1 MNWLSRLFRVD
12 GAKDIEPWRGGQ
24 VSTENADNFV
34 TNQVTVADY
43 REIRAAQPSSAVGL
57 SATWACV
64 QLIAGTIA
72 SLPLM
77 VYRTDA
83 NGLRTVAKDHPLYFV
98 LHDSPNY
105 DQTAVDFW
113 EVMAA
118 SIELYGN
125 AYAAIERR
133 ADRKIN
139 ALHPIRPDLM
149 KVRRL
154 TSGDL
159 EYEWSDNGVRVVRRG
174 DDVLHIRG
182 SLGDAL
188 SGASTLSMC
197 RSVFDDALAAES
209 AAGSVF
215 ANGISPSGILST
227 PDTVS
232 LSKEQRQELEL
243 RLQERHQGAIRS
255 GRPMLLDNGLTWTQ
269 LSINPHDAQMLESR
283 KFSGEQICR
292 IFGVPPAMVG
302 FGDKA
307 SNWGTGKEVDVLGF
321 QKFTLRKRLKRIE
334 QALLKQLVPLAE
346 QRAQGITI
354 EFNFEGLL
362 RADTA
367 SRYDAYEKAIR
378 MGIAT
383 RNECRAL
390 ENLPPIEGGDVVTV
404 QMQDIPLAD
413 AINPQSEDGPIPMPK
428 SQADVEAAYRFFRNE
443 GPRPDWLED
452 RR

>member
-1 MNWLSRLFRVD
+1 MNWLTRLMRRD
-12 GAKDIEPWRGGQ
+12 GVKDIEPWRGSQ
-24 VSTENADNFV
+24 VSTENGANFV

-43 REIRAAQPSSAVGL
+43 RDLRSAQGSSAVGL

-77 VYRTDA
+77 VYRTDSK
-83 NGLRTVAKDHPLYFV
+83 GVRTVARDHPLYFV

-125 AYAAIERR
+125 AYAVMERR
-133 ADRKIN
+133 SGGILN
-139 ALHPIRPDLM
+139 ALHPIRPDLV
-149 KVRRL
+149 KVRRNGN
-154 TSGDL
+154 GDL
-159 EYEWSDNGVRVVRRG
+159 EYEWSDNGRRVVKPG
-174 DDVLHIRG
+174 EDVLHIRG

-197 RSVFDDALAAES
+197 RSVFDDALSAEQAAS
-209 AAGSVF
+209 SMF
-215 ANGISPSGILST
+215 SNGISPTGILST
-227 PDTVS
+227 PDSVMLT
-232 LSKEQRQELEL
+232 KDQRQELETL
-243 RLQERHQGAIRS
+243 LQERHQGAMRS
-255 GRPMLLDNGLTWTQ
+255 GRPMLLDNGLKWTQ
-269 LSINPHDAQMLESR
+269 LSVKPQDAQMLESR

-302 FGDKA
+302 FGDSS
-307 SNWGTGKEVDVLGF
+307 SNWGTGKEIDVLGF

-346 QRAQGITI
+346 RRAQGITI

-362 RADTA
+362 RGDTA
-367 SRYDAYEKAIR
+367 SRYEAYEKAIR

-390 ENLPPIEGGDVVTV
+390 ENLPPIEGGDIVTV

-413 AINPQSEDGPIPMPK
+413 AIKGD
-428 SQADVEAAYRFFRNE
+428 RNN
-443 GPRPDWLED
+443 G
-452 RR
+452 

>member
-1 MNWLSRLFRVD
+1 MSWLRRVFRI
-12 GAKDIEPWRGGQ
+12 GAAKEIEPWRGGQ
-24 VSTENADNFV
+24 VSTENGNNFV
-34 TNQVTVADY
+34 TNQVTLADY
-43 REIRAAQPSSAVGL
+43 RDIRAAQGGAAVGL

-83 NGLRTVAKDHPLYFV
+83 SGIRRVAKDHPLYFV

-118 SIELYGN
+118 SVELYGN
-125 AYAAIERR
+125 AYAEMERLSSGVL
-133 ADRKIN
+133 K
-139 ALHPIRPDLM
+139 ALHPIRPDIV
-149 KVRRL
+149 KARRRDD
-154 TSGDL
+154 GGI
-159 EYEWSDNGVRVVRRG
+159 EYEWTDNGRRVVKRG
-174 DDVLHIRG
+174 EDVLHIRG

-188 SGASTLSMC
+188 SGASTLSVC
-197 RSVFDDALAAES
+197 RSVFDDAMAAET
-209 AAGSVF
+209 AAGSMF
-215 ANGISPSGILST
+215 ANGVNPSGILST
-227 PDTVS
+227 PDSVR
-232 LSKEQRQELEL
+232 LSKEQREELEL
-243 RLQERHQGAIRS
+243 LLVQKYQGSIRR
-255 GRPMLLDNGLTWTQ
+255 GQPMLLDNGMKWEQLT
-269 LSINPHDAQMLESR
+269 INPADAQMLESR

-302 FGDKA
+302 FGDKS

-321 QKFTLRKRLKRIE
+321 QKFTLRKRMKRIE

-346 QRAQGITI
+346 RRAQGITI
-354 EFNFEGLL
+354 EFNLEGLL

-413 AINPQSEDGPIPMPK
+413 AINGDRDEESEDG
-428 SQADVEAAYRFFRNE
+428 S
-443 GPRPDWLED
+443 GS
-452 RR
+452 

>member
-1 MNWLSRLFRVD
+1 MNWVRRLL
-12 GAKDIEPWRGGQ
+12 GGTKDIEPWRGGQ
-24 VSTENADNFV
+24 VSTENGNNFV
-34 TNQVTVADY
+34 TNQVTVAAY
-43 REIRAAQPSSAVGL
+43 RDVRAAQGSAAVGL

-83 NGLRTVAKDHPLYFV
+83 QGVRRVAKDHPLYFV

-113 EVMAA
+113 EVIAA
-118 SIELYGN
+118 SVELYGN
-125 AYAAIERR
+125 AYAVMERR
-133 ADRKIN
+133 GDGVLN
-139 ALHPIRPDLM
+139 SLHPVRPDIV
-149 KVRRL
+149 KARRRDD
-154 TSGDL
+154 GGI
-159 EYEWSDNGVRVVRRG
+159 EYEWTDNGRRVVKQG
-174 DDVLHIRG
+174 EDVLHIRG
-182 SLGDAL
+182 PFGDAL
-188 SGASTLSMC
+188 SGSSTLSIC
-197 RSVFDDALAAES
+197 RNVFDDAMAAES
-209 AAGSVF
+209 AAGSMF
-215 ANGISPSGILST
+215 RNGINPSGILST
-227 PDTVS
+227 PDSVRLT
-232 LSKEQRQELEL
+232 KPQREELETHL
-243 RLQERHQGAIRS
+243 REKYMGSIRN
-255 GRPMLLDNGLTWTQ
+255 GVPMLLDNGLTWHQ
-269 LSINPHDAQMLESR
+269 LTINPHDAQMLESR
-283 KFSGEQICR
+283 KFSGEEICR

-302 FGDKA
+302 FGDKS

-334 QALLKQLVPLAE
+334 QALLKQLVSLAE
-346 QRAQGITI
+346 RRAQGVTI

-362 RADTA
+362 RGDTA

-413 AINPQSEDGPIPMPK
+413 AINGDRNGQEDGP
-428 SQADVEAAYRFFRNE
+428 
-443 GPRPDWLED
+443 RP
-452 RR
+452 

>member
-1 MNWLSRLFRVD
+1 MKWLRRAFGLD
-12 GAKDIEPWRGGQ
+12 GAKDIEVGRSGL

-43 REIRAAQPSSAVGL
+43 RDMRAGSVGAAVGL

-77 VYRTDA
+77 VYRTDER
-83 NGLRTVAKDHPLYFV
+83 GIRKVARDHPLYFV
-98 LHDSPNY
+98 LHDSPNF

-113 EVMAA
+113 ELMAA
-118 SIELYGN
+118 CIELQGN
-125 AYAAIERR
+125 AYALIERR
-133 ADRKIN
+133 TNGTLN
-139 ALHPIRPDLM
+139 ALHPIRPDTV
-149 KVRRL
+149 KARRRDD
-154 TSGDL
+154 GGI
-159 EYEWSDNGVRVVRRG
+159 EYEWTENGRRVVKRG
-174 DDVLHIRG
+174 EDVLHIRG

-188 SGASTLSMC
+188 SGASTLSVC
-197 RSVFDDALAAES
+197 RSVFEDALSAES
-209 AAGSVF
+209 AAGAMF
-215 ANGISPSGILST
+215 QNGVAPSGILST
-227 PDTVS
+227 RDDVKLT
-232 LSKEQRQELEL
+232 KEQRTQLEAL
-243 RLQERHQGAIRS
+243 LVEKYTGSMRH
-255 GRPMLLDNGLTWTQ
+255 GRPMLLDNGLKWSQ
-269 LSINPHDAQMLESR
+269 LSINPQDAQMLESR

-302 FGDKA
+302 FGDKS

-346 QRAQGITI
+346 RRAQGLTV

-362 RADTA
+362 RGDTA
-367 SRYDAYEKAIR
+367 SRYDAYERAIR

-383 RNECRAL
+383 RNEVRAL

-404 QMQDIPLAD
+404 QMQDVPLAR
-413 AINPQSEDGPIPMPK
+413 AISG
-428 SQADVEAAYRFFRNE
+428 
-443 GPRPDWLED
+443 D
-452 RR
+452 RDE

>member
-1 MNWLSRLFRVD
+1 MNLLTRLFRLS
-12 GAKDIEPWRGGQ
+12 GTKDIEPWRGGQ
-24 VSTENADNFV
+24 VSTENGNNFV
-34 TNQVTVADY
+34 TNQVTTADY
-43 REIRAAQPSSAVGL
+43 RDLRAVQGGAAVGL

-83 NGLRTVAKDHPLYFV
+83 SGIRTVAKDHPLYFV
-98 LHDSPNY
+98 LHDSPNF

-118 SIELYGN
+118 SLELHGN
-125 AYAAIERR
+125 AYAVIERR
-133 ADRKIN
+133 STGVIN
-139 ALHPIRPDLM
+139 ALHPIRPDIV
-149 KVRRL
+149 KARR
-154 TSGDL
+154 TDGGDI
-159 EYEWSDNGVRVVRRG
+159 EYRWTENGRETVKRG
-174 DDVLHIRG
+174 VDVLHIRG

-188 SGASTLSMC
+188 SGASTLSIC
-197 RSVFDDALAAES
+197 RSVFDGAMDADGAAS
-209 AAGSVF
+209 SMF
-215 ANGISPSGILST
+215 RNGVNPSGLLSAPEGVKLT
-227 PDTVS
+227 KV
-232 LSKEQRQELEL
+232 QRDELEDHL
-243 RLQERHQGAIRS
+243 SRKYQGALRT
-255 GRPMLLDNGLTWTQ
+255 GVPMLLDGGLTWQQ
-269 LSINPHDAQMLESR
+269 LAIKPQDAQMLESR
-283 KFSGEQICR
+283 KFSGEEICR

-334 QALLKQLVPLAE
+334 QAVIKQLVPLAE
-346 QRAQGITI
+346 RRAQGLTI

-362 RADTA
+362 RGDTA

-413 AINPQSEDGPIPMPK
+413 AINGGRNDDP
-428 SQADVEAAYRFFRNE
+428 AA
-443 GPRPDWLED
+443 
-452 RR
+452 

>member
-1 MNWLSRLFRVD
+1 MNWFKRLLRLE
-12 GAKDIEPWRGGQ
+12 GTKDIEPWRGGAA
-24 VSTENADNFV
+24 STENADNFV
-34 TNQVTVADY
+34 TNQVTLAGY
-43 REIRAAQPSSAVGL
+43 RDGRFGQPGAAVGL

-77 VYRTDA
+77 VYRTE
-83 NGLRTVAKDHPLYFV
+83 NGIRKVAKDHPLYFV

-118 SIELYGN
+118 SIELHGN
-125 AYAAIERR
+125 AYAVIERR
-133 ADRKIN
+133 SSDGALS
-139 ALHPIRPDLM
+139 ALHPVRPDIV
-149 KVRRL
+149 KVRR
-154 TSGDL
+154 TESGDL
-159 EYEWSDNGVRVVRRG
+159 EYEWTENGRRIVKRGSDI
-174 DDVLHIRG
+174 LHIRG
-182 SLGDAL
+182 ALGDGI
-188 SGASTLSMC
+188 SGSSTLSIC

-209 AAGSVF
+209 AAGAMF
-215 ANGISPSGILST
+215 QNGVNPSGILST
-227 PDTVS
+227 KPEVQ
-232 LSKEQRQELEL
+232 LSPLQRQELEQHL
-243 RLQERHQGAIRS
+243 ATKYMGSIRQ

-269 LSINPHDAQMLESR
+269 LTINPQDAQMLESR

-334 QALLKQLVPLAE
+334 QALLKQLVALAE
-346 QRAQGITI
+346 RREQGITI

-362 RADTA
+362 RGDTA
-367 SRYDAYEKAIR
+367 SRYEAYEKAIR

-390 ENLPPIEGGDVVTV
+390 ENLPPVEGGDVVTV
-404 QMQDIPLAD
+404 QMQDVPLST
-413 AINPQSEDGPIPMPK
+413 AINGGPNGQEDG
-428 SQADVEAAYRFFRNE
+428 S
-443 GPRPDWLED
+443 GS
-452 RR
+452 

>member
-1 MNWLSRLFRVD
+1 MNWLTRLIQRD
-12 GAKDIEPWRGGQ
+12 GTKDIERSGGKE
-24 VSTENADNFV
+24 VSTENGDNFV

-43 REIRAAQPSSAVGL
+43 RDGRTSSGNGAIGL

-83 NGLRTVAKDHPLYFV
+83 NGIRRVARDHPLYFV
-98 LHDSPNY
+98 LHDSPNF

-113 EVMAA
+113 EIMAA

-125 AYAAIERR
+125 AYAVVSRR
-133 ADRKIN
+133 LGGIIN
-139 ALHPIRPDLM
+139 ALTPIPPHLV
-149 KVRRL
+149 KVSRK
-154 TSGDL
+154 SDGGL
-159 EYEWSDNGVRVVRRG
+159 EYEWTENGQKVVKAG
-174 DDVLHIRG
+174 VDMLHIRG
-182 SLGDAL
+182 SLGDAI
-188 SGASTLSMC
+188 SGASTLSLC
-197 RSVFDDALAAES
+197 RSVFDDAMSAES
-209 AAGSVF
+209 AAGVMFS
-215 ANGISPSGILST
+215 NGVSPSGILST
-227 PDTVS
+227 PSDVRLTS
-232 LSKEQRQELEL
+232 EQRAELEL
-243 RLQERHQGAIRS
+243 RLQEKHQGAIRS
-255 GRPMLLDNGLTWTQ
+255 GRPMLLDGGLTWAA
-269 LSINPHDAQMLESR
+269 LSINPQDAQMLETR

-307 SNWGTGKEVDVLGF
+307 SNWGTGKETDVLGF

-334 QALLKQLVPLAE
+334 QALTKQLVPLAE
-346 QRAQGITI
+346 RRSQGIVI

-362 RADTA
+362 RGDTA
-367 SRYDAYEKAIR
+367 SRYEAYEKAIR

-404 QMQDIPLAD
+404 QMQDIPLAN
-413 AINPQSEDGPIPMPK
+413 AIRGP
-428 SQADVEAAYRFFRNE
+428 SN
-443 GPRPDWLED
+443 G
-452 RR
+452 

>member
-1 MNWLSRLFRVD
+1 MNWFKRLLSLD
-12 GAKDIEPWRGGQ
+12 GAKDIEPWRGGA
-24 VSTENADNFV
+24 VSTENGDNFI
-34 TNQVTVADY
+34 TNQVTLAEY
-43 REIRAAQPSSAVGL
+43 RDGRHGHTNAAVGL

-77 VYRTDA
+77 VYRTDSM
-83 NGLRTVAKDHPLYFV
+83 GVRTVAKDHPLYFV

-125 AYAAIERR
+125 AYALMERR
-133 ADRKIN
+133 GDGVLN
-139 ALHPIRPDLM
+139 ALHPIRPDIV
-149 KVRRL
+149 KVRRNDD
-154 TSGDL
+154 GDL
-159 EYEWSDNGVRVVRRG
+159 QYEWTENGRRIVKR
-174 DDVLHIRG
+174 DFDVLHIRG
-182 SLGDAL
+182 ALGDAL
-188 SGASTLSMC
+188 SGSSTLSMC

-209 AAGSVF
+209 AAGSMF
-215 ANGISPSGILST
+215 SNGVNPSGILST
-227 PDTVS
+227 PDGVRLTP
-232 LSKEQRQELEL
+232 EQRVDLEK
-243 RLQERHQGAIRS
+243 RLVEKYQGSIRS
-255 GRPMLLDNGLTWTQ
+255 GRPMVLDNGLTWQQ
-269 LSINPHDAQMLESR
+269 LTINPHDAQMLESR

-292 IFGVPPAMVG
+292 IFGVPPGMVG
-302 FGDKA
+302 FGDKS

-334 QALLKQLVPLAE
+334 QAVLKQLVPLAE
-346 QRAQGITI
+346 RRGQGITI

-362 RADTA
+362 RGDTE

-404 QMQDIPLAD
+404 QMQDIPLAS
-413 AINPQSEDGPIPMPK
+413 AINGD
-428 SQADVEAAYRFFRNE
+428 RNGQE
-443 GPRPDWLED
+443 NSSDP
-452 RR
+452 

>member
-1 MNWLSRLFRVD
+1 MNWFTRLLRRQ
-12 GAKDIEPWRGGQ
+12 GAKDIEPWRSGSA
-24 VSTENADNFV
+24 STENGNNFV
-34 TNQVTVADY
+34 TNQVTVAQY
-43 REIRAAQPSSAVGL
+43 RDARYGHPNSIVGL

-77 VYRTDA
+77 VYRTDK
-83 NGLRTVAKDHPLYFV
+83 NGVRTVAKDHPLYFI

-105 DQTAVDFW
+105 DLTAVDFW
-113 EVMAA
+113 EMMAA

-125 AYAAIERR
+125 AYALVTRR
-133 ADRKIN
+133 SDGAVR
-139 ALHPIRPDLM
+139 ALDPIRPDLV
-149 KVRRL
+149 KVRRNEAG
-154 TSGDL
+154 SL
-159 EYEWSDNGVRVVRRG
+159 EYEWSENGVRTVKQA
-174 DDVLHIRG
+174 DEVLHIRG
-182 SLGDAL
+182 SFGDAL
-188 SGASTLSMC
+188 TGASTLSMC
-197 RSVFDDALAAES
+197 RSVFDDAMNAEG
-209 AAGSVF
+209 AAGAMF
-215 ANGISPSGILST
+215 ANGVNASGVLST
-227 PDTVS
+227 PENVRLT
-232 LSKEQRQELEL
+232 KEQREELETRL
-243 RLQERHQGAIRS
+243 REKYMGSVRQGV
-255 GRPMLLDNGLTWTQ
+255 PMLLDGGLKWVP
-269 LSINPHDAQMLESR
+269 LSINPQDAQMLESR

-346 QRAQGITI
+346 RREQGITI

-362 RADTA
+362 RGDTA
-367 SRYDAYEKAIR
+367 SRYEAYEKAIR

-413 AINPQSEDGPIPMPK
+413 AING
-428 SQADVEAAYRFFRNE
+428 
-443 GPRPDWLED
+443 D
-452 RR
+452 RDAKENGSGS

>member
-1 MNWLSRLFRVD
+1 MSWLSRLLRLD
-12 GAKDIEPWRGGQ
+12 GAKDIEPWRHGL
-24 VSTENADNFV
+24 VSTENGDNFV
-34 TNQVTVADY
+34 TNQVTTADF
-43 REIRAAQPSSAVGL
+43 RDARHGHASAAVGL

-83 NGLRTVAKDHPLYFV
+83 NGIRTVARDHPLYFV
-98 LHDSPNY
+98 LHDSPNF

-118 SIELYGN
+118 SVELYGN
-125 AYAAIERR
+125 AYALMERR
-133 ADRKIN
+133 SSDGV
-139 ALHPIRPDLM
+139 LTSLYPIRPDLM
-149 KVRRL
+149 KVRRKQD
-154 TSGDL
+154 GDL
-159 EYEWSDNGVRVVRRG
+159 EYEWTDNGRRIVKSAFE
-174 DDVLHIRG
+174 VLHIRG

-188 SGASTLSMC
+188 SGVSTLSMC
-197 RSVFDDALAAES
+197 RNVFDDAMSAES
-209 AAGSVF
+209 AAGSMF
-215 ANGISPSGILST
+215 NNGVNASGVLST
-227 PDTVS
+227 PDTVH
-232 LSKEQRQELEL
+232 LTKEQRDELEARL
-243 RLQERHQGAIRS
+243 REKYMGSVRQGV
-255 GRPMLLDNGLTWTQ
+255 PMLLDGGLSWVP
-269 LSINPHDAQMLESR
+269 LSINPVDAQMLESR

-302 FGDKA
+302 FGDKS

-334 QALLKQLVPLAE
+334 QALLKQLVPLSE
-346 QRAQGITI
+346 RRAQGLTI

-362 RADTA
+362 RGDTE

-413 AINPQSEDGPIPMPK
+413 AINGD
-428 SQADVEAAYRFFRNE
+428 RNE
-443 GPRPDWLED
+443 QND
-452 RR
+452 RSAS

>member
-1 MNWLSRLFRVD
+1 MNWFSRLLRIS

-24 VSTENADNFV
+24 VSTENGNNFV

-43 REIRAAQPSSAVGL
+43 RDGRFGQPNGAVGL

-77 VYRTDA
+77 VYRTAA
-83 NGLRTVAKDHPLYFV
+83 NGVRTVAKDHSLYFV

-125 AYAAIERR
+125 AYAEIERR
-133 ADRKIN
+133 SSGVLH
-139 ALHPIRPDLM
+139 ALHPIRPDIV
-149 KVRRL
+149 KVRRKEDG
-154 TSGDL
+154 SL
-159 EYEWSDNGVRVVRRG
+159 EYEWIDNGRRIVKHG
-174 DDVLHIRG
+174 PDVLHIRG

-188 SGASTLSMC
+188 SGSSTLSMC
-197 RSVFDDALAAES
+197 RSVFDDAMAAEN
-209 AAGSVF
+209 AAGAIF
-215 ANGISPSGILST
+215 MNGVNPSGILST
-227 PDTVS
+227 KPEVRLTP
-232 LSKEQRQELEL
+232 EQREEMEQNLA
-243 RLQERHQGAIRS
+243 RKYMGSIRQ

-307 SNWGTGKEVDVLGF
+307 SNWGTGKEIDVLGF

-346 QRAQGITI
+346 RRAQGITI

-362 RADTA
+362 RGDTQ

-413 AINPQSEDGPIPMPK
+413 AINGGPNGQENRA
-428 SQADVEAAYRFFRNE
+428 SS
-443 GPRPDWLED
+443 
-452 RR
+452 

>member
-1 MNWLSRLFRVD
+1 MNWFQRLLRLK

-24 VSTENADNFV
+24 VSTEHGNNFV

-43 REIRAAQPSSAVGL
+43 RDHRQAIGGGIVGL

-64 QLIAGTIA
+64 QLIAGTIG

-77 VYRTDA
+77 VYRTDSV
-83 NGLRTVAKDHPLYFV
+83 GVRRVARDHPLYFL

-113 EVMAA
+113 EIMAA
-118 SIELYGN
+118 SIELHGN
-125 AYAAIERR
+125 AYAVMEKSAAGTVIALYPIR
-133 ADRKIN
+133 ADTVK
-139 ALHPIRPDLM
+139 A
-149 KVRRL
+149 RRVA
-154 TSGDL
+154 SGDI
-159 EYEWSDNGVRVVRRG
+159 EYEWTEDGRHIVKRG
-174 DDVLHIRG
+174 QDVLHIRG
-182 SLGDAL
+182 PLGDAL
-188 SGASTLSMC
+188 SGASTLSIC
-197 RSVFDDALAAES
+197 RSVFDDALSAET
-209 AAGSVF
+209 AAGSMF
-215 ANGISPSGILST
+215 LNGVNPSGILST
-227 PDTVS
+227 PESVKLTKD
-232 LSKEQRQELEL
+232 QRDELEKLL
-243 RLQERHQGAIRS
+243 RLKYQGSLRN
-255 GRPMLLDNGLTWTQ
+255 GQPMLLDGGLTWQQ
-269 LSINPHDAQMLESR
+269 LTINPSDAQMLESR

-307 SNWGTGKEVDVLGF
+307 SNWGTGKEADVLGF

-334 QALLKQLVPLAE
+334 QAVLKQLVPLAE
-346 QRAQGITI
+346 RRAQGLTI

-362 RADTA
+362 RGDTA

-413 AINPQSEDGPIPMPK
+413 AITGG
-428 SQADVEAAYRFFRNE
+428 RN
-443 GPRPDWLED
+443 DD
-452 RR
+452 ASA

>member
-1 MNWLSRLFRVD
+1 MSWITRLLRLD

-24 VSTENADNFV
+24 VSTENGDNFV

-43 REIRAAQPSSAVGL
+43 RDMRAAGSAVGL

-83 NGLRTVAKDHPLYFV
+83 NGIRTAAKDHPLYFV

-118 SIELYGN
+118 SIELHGN

-133 ADRKIN
+133 TGGVLS
-139 ALHPIRPDLM
+139 ALHPVRPDLV
-149 KVRRL
+149 KVRRKDN
-154 TSGDL
+154 GGL
-159 EYEWSDNGVRVVRRG
+159 EYEWTDNGRRVVKRG
-174 DDVLHIRG
+174 EDVLHIRG

-197 RSVFDDALAAES
+197 RSVFDDALAAEN
-209 AAGSVF
+209 AAGAMF
-215 ANGISPSGILST
+215 QNGVNPSGILRT
-227 PDTVS
+227 KPEIK
-232 LSKEQRQELEL
+232 LSPAQRSELEDL
-243 RLQERHQGAIRS
+243 LIKKYQGSIRQ
-255 GRPMLLDNGLTWTQ
+255 GRPMLLDNGLEWQQ
-269 LSINPHDAQMLESR
+269 LSIDPADAQMLESR

-307 SNWGTGKEVDVLGF
+307 SNWGTGKEVDVMGF

-346 QRAQGITI
+346 RRAQGITI

-367 SRYDAYEKAIR
+367 SRYEAYEKAIR

-390 ENLPPIEGGDVVTV
+390 ENLPPIDGGDVVTV

-413 AINPQSEDGPIPMPK
+413 AINGDRNGQEDSASP
-428 SQADVEAAYRFFRNE
+428 
-443 GPRPDWLED
+443 
-452 RR
+452 

>member
-1 MNWLSRLFRVD
+1 MNWLSRLFRLD
-12 GAKDIEPWRGGQ
+12 GAKDIEAWRGGQ
-24 VSTENADNFV
+24 VSTENGDNFV

-43 REIRAAQPSSAVGL
+43 RDLRAGVSSAAIGL

-64 QLIAGTIA
+64 NLIAGTIA
-72 SLPLM
+72 SLPLV

-83 NGLRTVAKDHPLYFV
+83 SGIKTVARDHPLYFV
-98 LHDSPNY
+98 LHDSPNF

-125 AYAAIERR
+125 AYAVMERR
-133 ADRKIN
+133 SGGILN
-139 ALHPIRPDLM
+139 ALHPVRPDLV

-154 TSGDL
+154 SSGDL
-159 EYEWSDNGVRVVRRG
+159 QYEWTENGRRIVKSG
-174 DDVLHIRG
+174 TDMLHIRG
-182 SLGDAL
+182 PIGDAV
-188 SGASTLSMC
+188 SGTSTLSAC
-197 RSVFDDALAAES
+197 RAVFDDAMAAET
-209 AAGSVF
+209 AAGAMF
-215 ANGISPSGILST
+215 RNGVNPSGILST
-227 PDTVS
+227 KPDTK
-232 LSKEQRQELEL
+232 LTTEQRDQLESHLQAKYVGSL
-243 RLQERHQGAIRS
+243 RQ
-255 GRPMLLDNGLTWTQ
+255 GRPMLLDNGLSWQQ
-269 LSINPHDAQMLESR
+269 LSIDPQDAQMLESR
-283 KFSGEQICR
+283 KFSGEEICR

-334 QALLKQLVPLAE
+334 QSVLKQLVPLSE
-346 QRAQGITI
+346 RRAQGITI

-362 RADTA
+362 RGDTE

-378 MGIAT
+378 MGIRT

-390 ENLPPIEGGDVVTV
+390 ENLPPIDGGDVVTV

-413 AINPQSEDGPIPMPK
+413 AIKPK
-428 SQADVEAAYRFFRNE
+428 PPEEPV
-443 GPRPDWLED
+443 
-452 RR
+452 

>member
-1 MNWLSRLFRVD
+1 MNWLTRLLRIA

-24 VSTENADNFV
+24 VSTENGNNFV

-43 REIRAAQPSSAVGL
+43 RDSRFSQPSAAVGL

-77 VYRTDA
+77 VYRTDG
-83 NGLRTVAKDHPLYFV
+83 NGVRRVAKDHPLYFV
-98 LHDSPNY
+98 LHDSPNF

-113 EVMAA
+113 EVVAA

-125 AYAAIERR
+125 AFALIERR
-133 ADRKIN
+133 SSDGAIN
-139 ALHPIRPDLM
+139 ALHPIRPDIVT
-149 KVRRL
+149 VRRKD
-154 TSGDL
+154 SGDL
-159 EYEWSDNGVRVVRRG
+159 EYEWTENGRRNVKR
-174 DDVLHIRG
+174 DIDVLHIRG
-182 SLGDAL
+182 PLGDAL
-188 SGASTLSMC
+188 SGASTLSIC
-197 RSVFDDALAAES
+197 RNVFDDAMSAES
-209 AAGSVF
+209 AASAVF
-215 ANGISPSGILST
+215 RNGVNPSGILST
-227 PDTVS
+227 QDTTR
-232 LSKEQRQELEL
+232 LSPEQRKELEQLLIEKYQGSL
-243 RLQERHQGAIRS
+243 RQGV
-255 GRPMLLDNGLTWTQ
+255 PMLLDNGLKWQQ
-269 LSINPHDAQMLESR
+269 LSINPEDAQMLESR

-346 QRAQGITI
+346 RRAQGITI

-362 RADTA
+362 RGDTA
-367 SRYDAYEKAIR
+367 SRYEAYEKAIR

-413 AINPQSEDGPIPMPK
+413 AINGDRNGKEDG
-428 SQADVEAAYRFFRNE
+428 S
-443 GPRPDWLED
+443 GS
-452 RR
+452 